1 MPAHRSACGTVNAHA
16 LIRYGWCMND
26 YDVRL
31 VELYDDDNPDGPD
44 REFYRRLADEIGA
57 RAILDVGCGTGILT
71 ATFAR
76 SGRTVI
82 GIDPSRSMLAYAA
95 DRADGQ
101 AVRWILG
108 DSRDIPKEPFDYA
121 VMTGNVAQHIPDGDW
136 ERTLADINRALRDNG
151 VLAFESR
158 NPNTR
163 AWETWA
169 DEDPTIRDTSNG
181 PLREWTE
188 ASETAPG
195 RVMLTFHNLFEISGH
210 HVTERITLAFR
221 DRQLIERQLSDAGFV
236 VDGVWSDWNRT
247 PCAEDSPL
255 MVFEAR
261 RARSTDAC

>member
-1 MPAHRSACGTVNAHA
+1 MEESRLTHKANTHRAHTSIYRPA
-16 LIRYGWCMND
+16 
-26 YDVRL
+26 
-31 VELYDDDNPDGPD
+31 ELYDDDNPDGPD
-44 REFYRRLADEIGA
+44 HEFYRRLADETGA
-57 RAILDVGCGTGILT
+57 RSILDVGCGTGILT
-71 ATFAR
+71 ATLVR
-76 SGRTVI
+76 TGRAVV
-82 GIDPSRSMLAYAA
+82 GIDPSRNMIAYAA

-108 DSRDIPKEPFDYA
+108 DSRDIPNEPFDYA

-136 ERTLADINRALRDNG
+136 ERTLADINGALRDDG

-163 AWETWA
+163 AWELWA
-169 DEDPTIRDTSNG
+169 NEGPTIRNTAGG

-188 ASETAPG
+188 AIETAPG
-195 RVMLTFHNLFEISGH
+195 RVMPNFHNQFEASGD
-210 HVTERITLAFR
+210 HVIEHLTLVFR
-221 DRQLIERQLSDAGFV
+221 DRELIEQQLSDAGFV

-261 RARSTDAC
+261 RARSTGSR